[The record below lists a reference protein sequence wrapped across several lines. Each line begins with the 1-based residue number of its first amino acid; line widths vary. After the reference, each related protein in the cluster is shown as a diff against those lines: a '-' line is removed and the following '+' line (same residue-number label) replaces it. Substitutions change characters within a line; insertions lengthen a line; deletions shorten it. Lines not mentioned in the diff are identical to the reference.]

1 MAMAVIT
8 GCPVKPGMTTERL
21 APIAETSP
29 RPAVELLGE
38 ELLGGGGGFARGVGI
53 GSHALALAAGIVE
66 AVGGARI
73 EPDLDIA
80 APGLAAL
87 DQGRAD
93 ARRYLLVGAAHEH
106 AD

>member
-21 APIAETSP
+21 AAIAEALS

-38 ELLGGGGGFARGVGI
+38 ELPGGGGGVALGAGVG
-53 GSHALALAAGIVE
+53 SDTLALAAGIVE

-73 EPDLDIA
+73 EPDLDVA
-80 APGLAAL
+80 APRLAAL
-87 DQGRAD
+87 DQRRAD
-93 ARRYLLVGAAHEH
+93 ARRYLLVG
-106 AD
+106 